1 MNAYIKR
8 NGGENV
14 AKLRLTKEQIIR
26 RNWIIEQMNDFKDID
41 LPIVESLAFA
51 LDRLEY
57 MDSRLNDVP
66 SLLSDKVYM
75 SSREKILKQVHDSY
89 KMLDITAQARN
100 KVNTEP
106 NTATNADPLEAL
118 LNV

>member
-1 MNAYIKR
+1 M
-8 NGGENV
+8 
-14 AKLRLTKEQIIR
+14 AKIRLTKEQIIK
-26 RNWIIEQMNDFKDID
+26 RNWIIKQMNDFKEID

-89 KMLDITAQARN
+89 KMLDITPQARN
-100 KVNTEP
+100 KASAEENTE
-106 NTATNADPLEAL
+106 TADPLEAL

>member
-1 MNAYIKR
+1 M
-8 NGGENV
+8 
-14 AKLRLTKEQIIR
+14 AKTRLTKEQIIK
-26 RNWIIEQMNDFKDID
+26 RNWIIKQMNDFKEID

-57 MDSRLNDVP
+57 MDSRLNDIP

-89 KMLDITAQARN
+89 KMLDITPQARN
-100 KVNTEP
+100 KASAEENTE
-106 NTATNADPLEAL
+106 TADPLEAL

>member
-1 MNAYIKR
+1 M
-8 NGGENV
+8 
-14 AKLRLTKEQIIR
+14 AKIRLTKEQIIK
-26 RNWIIEQMNDFKDID
+26 RNWIIKQMNDFKEID

-57 MDSRLNDVP
+57 MDSRLNDIP

-89 KMLDITAQARN
+89 KMLDITSQARN
-100 KVNTEP
+100 KASAEENTE
-106 NTATNADPLEAL
+106 TADPLEAL